1 MGIYIPGINMPDS
14 CDNCL
19 ICNRCEGNCDISDAD
34 YLPNKRPDDC
44 PLIELPPHGRLIDA
58 DALWEKEKSERAL
71 KKYRPKGQSIIFDA
85 GFLAGFRAAA
95 QIASKMPTII
105 PASGGN
111 ENE

>member
-1 MGIYIPGINMPDS
+1 MGIYIPGIYMPDS

-58 DALWEKEKSERAL
+58 DAFAAKYIAALPGGIDDLIDKSRA
-71 KKYRPKGQSIIFDA
+71 PE
-85 GFLAGFRAAA
+85 FLS
-95 QIASKMPTII
+95 QIQALLMDIAEAPTII
-105 PASGGN
+105 PADPKEGGADG
-111 ENE
+111 